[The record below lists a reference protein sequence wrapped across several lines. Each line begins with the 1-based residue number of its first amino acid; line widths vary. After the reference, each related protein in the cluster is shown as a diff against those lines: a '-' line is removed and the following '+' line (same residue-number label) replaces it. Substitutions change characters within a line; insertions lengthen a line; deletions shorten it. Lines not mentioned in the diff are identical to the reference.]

1 MEKEERG
8 EKEGILRRDHN
19 IEEKKE
25 NIQPKFCS
33 LCLHQELLSFRR
45 WKKSLKIDLWVNN
58 SMEKLVIFVLLEDV
72 FEAPWFNWLR
82 NVVLLFGIWPEAK
95 RDIHK
100 PAHTRVD

>member
-8 EKEGILRRDHN
+8 EKEGILRRDRN

-25 NIQPKFCS
+25 NIQPKFYS

-58 SMEKLVIFVLLEDV
+58 SIEKLVIFVLLEDV
-72 FEAPWFNWLR
+72 FEAP
-82 NVVLLFGIWPEAK
+82 
-95 RDIHK
+95 
-100 PAHTRVD
+100 